1 MKKTRTIFLLAALAF
16 NCSNPTGPKSN
27 GANVTIEYYVGSMNF
42 SDAGI
47 YVNGSF
53 LQYVDKNSTAE
64 ISVTVGDELQAK
76 YANYEIYPY
85 TGVQQTR
92 STTAKD
98 GMTWRIP

>member
-16 NCSNPTGPKSN
+16 SCSNPSGPESN

-76 YANYEIYPY
+76 YANYEVYPY

-92 STTAKD
+92 STTAKN

>member
-1 MKKTRTIFLLAALAF
+1 
-16 NCSNPTGPKSN
+16 
-27 GANVTIEYYVGSMNF
+27 MNF